1 MPKIQP
7 RHKKAL
13 QIRTP
18 IQRWMPKTKGN
29 WMTENIG
36 TVLSGCM
43 QVVHEM
49 FYALDV
55 SDYARL
61 VSLFEPDGSLLRQGE
76 LLKGR
81 QDITQ
86 AMNKRSAT
94 QRTRHVISNGFVES
108 HASGLQHL
116 VAYMTAY
123 RFDDGALHEGSVA
136 ISRPLR
142 ISIVHASMVQTE
154 NSWRIARMTFTPE
167 FEFVSDAG

>member
-1 MPKIQP
+1 MPKILLK
-7 RHKKAL
+7 HKKAL
-13 QIRTP
+13 QITTP
-18 IQRWMPKTKGN
+18 IQRWMPKIKGN
-29 WMTENIG
+29 WMTETMG

-76 LLKGR
+76 FLKGR
-81 QDITQ
+81 PQIMQ

-94 QRTRHVISNGFVES
+94 QRTRHVISNGFIES
-108 HASGLQHL
+108 CDSGCTRL

-123 RFDDGALHEGSVA
+123 RFDDGTARTGPVA
-136 ISRPLR
+136 INRPFR
-142 ISIVHASMVQTE
+142 MSIVHAAMRLKEDKWQIE
-154 NSWRIARMTFTPE
+154 AMTFTPE
-167 FEFVSDAG
+167 FDFVKDAN